1 MLLTPELSHESFRV
15 LEAFI
20 RFISNSSDSQ
30 QTTGD
35 AERQSVDCHES
46 NGPAKPFRYWLVM
59 DLAADG
65 SFRLTSIRERAHIDE
80 AAELLINV
88 IEPIGDFTS

>member
-1 MLLTPELSHESFRV
+1 MLLAPERSHESFRV

-30 QTTGD
+30 QTTRD
-35 AERQSVDCHES
+35 AERQCVDCHDR

-59 DLAADG
+59 DLAANG

-80 AAELLINV
+80 AAELLIND
-88 IEPIGDFTS
+88 IESISDYS